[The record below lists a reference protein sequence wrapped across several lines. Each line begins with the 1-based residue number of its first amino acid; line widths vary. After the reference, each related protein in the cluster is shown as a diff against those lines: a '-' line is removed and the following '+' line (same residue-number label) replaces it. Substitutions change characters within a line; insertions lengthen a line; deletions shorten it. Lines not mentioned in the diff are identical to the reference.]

1 MGRPARGGEWER
13 RAERWLSRRGLR
25 LLARNF
31 HCRQGELDLV
41 MQDGESTVFIEVRY
55 GQCSAFGSPAASV
68 DMHKQLRI
76 QHAASIFLVRNPR
89 LAQAPCRFDVLAI
102 SGRRPWPRFEWL
114 QDAFRLH

>member
-1 MGRPARGGEWER
+1 MGRPARGGEWEC
-13 RAERWLSRRGLR
+13 RAERWLRHRGLR

-41 MQDGESTVFIEVRY
+41 MHDGESTIFVEVRY
-55 GQCSAFGSPAASV
+55 RQTAAFGTAAASV
-68 DMHKQLRI
+68 DTHKQQRI
-76 QHAASIFLVRNPR
+76 HRAASVFLARNPR

-102 SGRRPWPRFEWL
+102 SGRRHWPSFEWL